1 MKCCSINVFFISR
14 SHPKGVKKEPLSV
27 MVNVLPTTI
36 ERGSLN
42 GNFTRKHSK
51 IQSKNDACA
60 PRAEDARRVRCAS
73 EHDLDLP
80 RARHGPIREGGPA
93 AAAGRERRDDG
104 AAQ

>member
-1 MKCCSINVFFISR
+1 MGVKFSENTLKCCSINVFFISL

-51 IQSKNDACA
+51 IQSKNDGYKYW
-60 PRAEDARRVRCAS
+60 R
-73 EHDLDLP
+73 
-80 RARHGPIREGGPA
+80 
-93 AAAGRERRDDG
+93 
-104 AAQ
+104 